1 MESYKLSRM
10 SIDID
15 SDTSSAYNLLRLR
28 NKLIKKEINVSFS
41 LKSGVIFKKVSLKL
55 KFFKKKFDF
64 DFVRV
69 QLPTQHTVDCEF

>member
-55 KFFKKKFDF
+55 KFF
-64 DFVRV
+64 
-69 QLPTQHTVDCEF
+69 